1 MSLTKRY
8 YEQQAE
14 QNAPAQKLEAARA
27 LLRIASSNVAATEGR
42 LLDLTTA
49 DEINHALRSA
59 ARHLE
64 ELTITFACMERRIN

>member
-14 QNAPAQKLEAARA
+14 QNAPARKIEAARN
-27 LLRIASSNVAATEGR
+27 LLRIASLNVAATEGR
-42 LLDLTTA
+42 LLDFTTA
-49 DEINHALRSA
+49 DEIKRTLLAA

-64 ELTITFACMERRIN
+64 ELTITFACMERRTN

>member
-8 YEQQAE
+8 FEQQAE
-14 QNAPAQKLEAARA
+14 ANAPARKLEAARN

-42 LLDLTTA
+42 LLDFTTA
-49 DEINHALRSA
+49 DEINYALRSA